1 VIRDILRIAKRE
13 WDWLL
18 REKKYLVL
26 VIAGPILFA
35 LVLDLI
41 YSPKKVTQLPVVF
54 VDQDHS
60 QLSREIIRAIL
71 ANETFKS
78 AGYINSTED
87 FPRLVAEDSAHVCFV
102 FPYGFE
108 RDLKHSRGGRIEVLV
123 DQSNYLAGKIE
134 LSNAAAVLAPYS
146 VVADARMIESIHGVK
161 ESVALRE
168 AVPVGVGQR
177 ILFNPAFT
185 SNYLNFVPFGAACIA
200 LQITAFLC
208 TVRSGS
214 SEYGER
220 AFQPLSSYQWNVFT
234 LTAGKVLACLAPVPF
249 LFLFVF
255 GMKHLVFGAPFVR
268 TGISF
273 WVVIIWWPAALA
285 SVGYGLSALS
295 GDAIVASEAATAI
308 TLPNYLASGFTWPL
322 VAFPK
327 PVLVLAYALPM
338 MSMSFILK
346 KIIVMGGTL
355 ADCGNQIWTLIGWS
369 VAGLA
374 MAWAGTLRIL
384 RHNPRGSEIN
394 G

>member
-1 VIRDILRIAKRE
+1 MIRDIFKIAKRE
-13 WDWLL
+13 WEWLL
-18 REKKYLVL
+18 HEKRYLVL
-26 VIAGPILFA
+26 VIVGPMLFA

-41 YSPKKVTQLPVVF
+41 YSPKKVVSLPVVF

-60 QLSREIIRAIL
+60 QLSREIVRAIL

-78 AGYINSTED
+78 AGYINSTEE
-87 FPRLVAEDSAHVCFV
+87 FPRLVAEDRAHVCFV
-102 FPYGFE
+102 FPYGME
-108 RDLKHSRGGRIEVLV
+108 RDLKHERGGRIDILV

-134 LSNAAAVLAPYS
+134 LSNAQAVLAPFS
-146 VVADARMIESIHGVK
+146 VVADARMIESMHGVK

-168 AVPVGVGQR
+168 AAPLGVGQR

-185 SNYLNFVPFGAACIA
+185 ANYLNFVPFGAACIA
-200 LQITAFLC
+200 LQISAFLC
-208 TVRSGS
+208 TIRSGA

-220 AFQPLSSYQWNVFT
+220 AFQPLSSYRCNVFT
-234 LTAGKVLACLAPVPF
+234 LAAGKVMTCLVPVPF
-249 LFLFVF
+249 VYLFVY
-255 GMKHLVFGAPFVR
+255 GMKHLIFGAPFVR

-285 SVGYGLSALS
+285 TFGYGLSALS

-327 PVLVLAYALPM
+327 PVLALAYGLPM
-338 MSMSFILK
+338 MSMSFMLK

-369 VAGLA
+369 VVGLA
-374 MAWAGTLRIL
+374 LAWAGTVRIL
-384 RHNPRGSEIN
+384 GHNPHGSEIN

>member
-1 VIRDILRIAKRE
+1 MIDDILRIAKRE

-18 REKKYLVL
+18 REKRYLVL
-26 VIAGPILFA
+26 VIVGPILFA

-41 YSPKKVTQLPVVF
+41 YSPKKVMNLPVVF

-60 QLSREIIRAIL
+60 VLSREMIRAIL

-78 AGYINSTED
+78 AGFINSTDE
-87 FPRLVAEDSAHVCFV
+87 FPRLVAEDRAHVCFV
-102 FPYGFE
+102 FPYGLE
-108 RDLKHSRGGRIEVLV
+108 RDLKHGKGGRIEVLV

-134 LSNAAAVLAPYS
+134 LSNTAAVLAPYS
-146 VVADARMIESIHGVK
+146 VAADARMIESMHGVK

-168 AVPVGVGQR
+168 AAPVGVGQR
-177 ILFNPAFT
+177 VLFNPAFT

-208 TVRSGS
+208 TIRSGA
-214 SEYGER
+214 SEYGGR
-220 AFQPLSSYQWNVFT
+220 AFQPLSSYQCNVFT
-234 LTAGKVLACLAPVPF
+234 LAAGKVLACVAPVPF

-255 GMKHLVFGAPFVR
+255 GMKHLIFGAPFVR

-273 WVVIIWWPAALA
+273 WVVIICWPAALA

-295 GDAIVASEAATAI
+295 GDAIVASEAATAV

-327 PVLVLAYALPM
+327 AVLILAYVLPM
-338 MSMSFILK
+338 MSMSFMLK

-369 VAGLA
+369 VVGLA
-374 MAWAGTLRIL
+374 MAWAGTIRIL
-384 RHNPRGSEIN
+384 RQNPQGSEVN